1 MTAPRRAI
9 PISIGHQ
16 VKTMNRRF
24 LVSSCL
30 LTAVLITATV
40 CDAQSRTPVT
50 ATTRVLGGAD
60 RYLTHLSTD
69 KPIYKPG
76 ETMYVR
82 GVVLHHATR
91 KPLPQNSNLRATFNI
106 AGPKGDSVA
115 SGRVISQDSV
125 FGLQWKVPDEQAGG
139 EYTIK
144 VTYPGHGYAPAERK
158 FDIRVYRTPRLKS
171 QINFLRDGYGA
182 GDDVAATLSVERA
195 EGGIPTGAKVT
206 VIARVD
212 GTEVFRGPATVDD
225 NGNCVARFELP
236 KDIER
241 GEGTLAMVIQDGGLV
256 ETASKT
262 IPILLQTVD
271 LTLYPEGGNLI
282 AGLPNRVYFEAFTP
296 AKKPADLA
304 GIVVDEEGEEVA
316 KFKSQH
322 EGRGRFRLTPKAGE
336 KYSLKI
342 TQPSGIKTIY
352 PLPEVKPGAVI
363 RSVKDV
369 YHAGEPVVIKAGT
382 SDAKPFSV
390 TLRQRE
396 TEVAKLNFVD
406 VINGLADATFTPA
419 DSAAGVLVAT
429 VWDESGKPL
438 AERLI
443 FRQPVDGVQIKITP
457 NSKQYTP
464 GGSAKFDIVTTD
476 ATGEPISAVVGLTV
490 TDDSVLEM
498 VETRDQPPRLPVM
511 VLLED
516 DVKDLA
522 DAQIYFDPQNEGSDL
537 AVDLLLGTQGW
548 RRFSYIRFGEFLADH
563 GDDARRAFAL
573 RLQTEHSAM
582 LVFDDEFGF
591 GDGGE
596 LEELAEHAEVEK
608 GGLELAD
615 RRNPDAVPAN
625 AAEPAF
631 PEGPQVGNQNGIG
644 DDHDRA
650 KELQKPEASLAKR
663 KRRFSI
669 ARDMLLQ
676 QNKQRPEAND
686 LLMALEDRAEVD
698 EGKSIVGGGFL
709 SKVANDFVVVRVFA
723 HQLRADRQAGDRVD
737 FTETLY
743 WNAGVKTDKYGKAS
757 VEFALNDSVTSFRT
771 FADAF
776 SANGALGQSSIQV
789 ESVQP
794 FYLEPKLPLEVS
806 TGDHVRVPIGLVNAT
821 DSHLTGGSFSLESN
835 TAGTTKKSTARFSL
849 TTEQRLRKL
858 VRIDIGKQPGNAQ
871 LILNANIAGYKDRV
885 TRNIVVKPL
894 GFPVESGFGGL
905 IADGDTVTHE
915 LTIPPSL
922 VNGSLST
929 RIVIYPTPLAS
940 MTEALERLIRE
951 PCGCFEQTSSSTYPL
966 VMAQQYFMSHQG
978 VDPSLIQRSAGMLEK
993 GYQRLIGYECKSGGF
1008 EWFGNDPGHDALTAY
1023 GLMEFT
1029 DMAQVRYV
1037 DSAMLDR
1044 TRDWLLN
1051 QRDGKGGF
1059 ERKTNT
1065 LHTWVAVPEV
1075 AFTYNTWA
1083 LLEAGVDTDLSTE
1096 VAWVRK
1102 AAEATDNTY
1111 VMALAANVFSRA
1123 GDRDGE
1129 EHMLDKLAGM
1139 QASDGSL
1146 EGATVSV
1153 VGSGGEA
1160 LKIETTALAA
1170 TAWLRN
1176 PGYTQNVETAIK
1188 YLSGVC
1194 KGGRFGS
1201 TQSTILALQAIVAY
1215 DQARAKPKAP
1225 GTLQI
1230 FVDGQPVGDAVA
1242 FTEDT
1247 QGAIELPTIS
1257 ELLTVGKHSIQVVMT
1272 GGSEMPYSI
1281 TADYNTLTPN
1291 SSDQSKLHLE
1301 VTLANRK
1308 VEEGANTEANV
1319 TIFNT
1324 TSEKIPTP
1332 TAIIGIPGGLEVRH
1346 DQLKELVAAGK
1357 IAAYEVN
1364 GREVVLYWLALD
1376 AEQRV
1381 DVSISLVAAVPG
1393 TYTGPASRAYL
1404 YYTDEHKI
1412 WQDGLTATI
1421 SPRK

>member
-1 MTAPRRAI
+1 MA
-9 PISIGHQ
+9 
-16 VKTMNRRF
+16 
-24 LVSSCL
+24 
-30 LTAVLITATV
+30 
-40 CDAQSRTPVT
+40 
-50 ATTRVLGGAD
+50 
-60 RYLTHLSTD
+60 
-69 KPIYKPG
+69 
-76 ETMYVR
+76 
-82 GVVLHHATR
+82 
-91 KPLPQNSNLRATFNI
+91 
-106 AGPKGDSVA
+106 
-115 SGRVISQDSV
+115 
-125 FGLQWKVPDEQAGG
+125 
-139 EYTIK
+139 
-144 VTYPGHGYAPAERK
+144 
-158 FDIRVYRTPRLKS
+158 
-171 QINFLRDGYGA
+171 
-182 GDDVAATLSVERA
+182 
-195 EGGIPTGAKVT
+195 
-206 VIARVD
+206 
-212 GTEVFRGPATVDD
+212 
-225 NGNCVARFELP
+225 
-236 KDIER
+236 
-241 GEGTLAMVIQDGGLV
+241 
-256 ETASKT
+256 
-262 IPILLQTVD
+262 
-271 LTLYPEGGNLI
+271 LYPEGGNLI
-282 AGLPNRVYFEAFTP
+282 AGLRNRVYFEAFTP

-304 GIVVDEEGEEVA
+304 GIVVDEEGNEVA
-316 KFKSQH
+316 RFKSQH

-342 TQPSGIKTIY
+342 TQPSGINTLY

-396 TEVAKLNFVD
+396 TEIAKLKFVD

-457 NSKQYTP
+457 NAKQYTP
-464 GGSAKFDIVTTD
+464 GGLAKFDIVTTN
-476 ATGEPISAVVGLTV
+476 AKGEPISAVVGLTV
-490 TDDSVLEM
+490 TDDSLLEM

-511 VLLED
+511 VLLEN

-522 DAQIYFDPQNEGSDL
+522 DAQIYFDPQNEGADL

-548 RRFSYIRFGEFLADH
+548 RRFSYVRFDEFLADH

-582 LVFDDEFGF
+582 LAFDDGFGF
-591 GDGGE
+591 ANEGE
-596 LEELAEHAEVEK
+596 LEELAEAEVLNK
-608 GGLELAD
+608 DLKL
-615 RRNPDAVPAN
+615 AVPAAVGDPAAVPGN
-625 AAEPAF
+625 AAEPALA
-631 PEGPQVGNQNGIG
+631 EAPQREDQNGIG
-644 DDHDRA
+644 DDQDQA
-650 KELQKPEASLAKR
+650 MANKPNAAAAKR
-663 KRRFSI
+663 QPRFKI
-669 ARDMLLQ
+669 ASDMLLR
-676 QNKQRPEAND
+676 QNAQRPEAND
-686 LLMALEDRAEVD
+686 LLGALEGRLEADMD
-698 EGKSIVGGGFL
+698 KSIVGGLLGN
-709 SKVANDFVVVRVFA
+709 VANDFVAVRVFA

-776 SANGALGQSSIQV
+776 SANGALGQSSIQI

-806 TGDHVRVPIGLVNAT
+806 TGDLVRVPIGLVNAT
-821 DSHLTGGSFSLESN
+821 DSDLTGGSFSLESN
-835 TAGTTKKSTARFSL
+835 TAGTTKKSTAGFSL

-858 VRIDIGKQPGNAQ
+858 IRIDIGKQPGNAQ
-871 LILNANIAGYKDRV
+871 LILNANIAGYNDRV

-905 IADGDTVTHE
+905 IADGNAITHE

-922 VNGSLST
+922 VHGSLST
-929 RIVIYPTPLAS
+929 RIVVYPTPLAS

-1029 DMAQVRYV
+1029 DMAEVRYV
-1037 DSAMLDR
+1037 DSAMLHR

-1065 LHTWVAVPEV
+1065 LHTWLAVPEV

-1083 LLEAGVDTDLSTE
+1083 LLEAGVDADLSTE
-1096 VAWVRK
+1096 VAWIRK
-1102 AAEATDNTY
+1102 AAEATNNTY

-1176 PGYTQNVETAIK
+1176 PSYTQNVESAIK
-1188 YLSGVC
+1188 YLSEVC

-1225 GTLQI
+1225 GTLQL
-1230 FVDGQPVGDAVA
+1230 FVDGQPVGGAVA
-1242 FTEDT
+1242 FTKDT

-1257 ELLTVGKHSIQVVMT
+1257 ELLTEGKHNIQVVMT

-1291 SSDQSKLHLE
+1291 SSDQCKLDLE
-1301 VTLANRK
+1301 VALANRK
-1308 VEEGANTEANV
+1308 LDEGASTEANV
-1319 TIFNT
+1319 SLFNT

-1412 WQDGLTATI
+1412 WADGLTATI